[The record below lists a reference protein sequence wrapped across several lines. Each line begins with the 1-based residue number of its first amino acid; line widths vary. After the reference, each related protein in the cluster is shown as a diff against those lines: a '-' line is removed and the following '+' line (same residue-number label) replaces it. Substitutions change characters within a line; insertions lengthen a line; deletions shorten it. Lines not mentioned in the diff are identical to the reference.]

1 MPPSP
6 PRVANR
12 GLLTASSMIAVL
24 MQVLDSTIANVA
36 LPYMQGSLNATL
48 DQISW
53 VLTSYVIASAIM
65 TAPVGWLAQRFG
77 RKNLFLICLVG
88 FTGTS
93 MLCGAA
99 QSLDQIV
106 IFRILQGACG
116 GALVP
121 LSQATMLDTYTL
133 EERAQAMAIFG
144 IGVMVGPILGPT
156 IGGWLTENY
165 NWRWVFYVNL
175 PFGLLSVTGIALFMP
190 AAPVNKDLKFDW
202 TGFAALAIG
211 IGALQ
216 LMLDRGESQDWFTS
230 GEVIIEAVAAG
241 LGLYL
246 FGVHMLTA
254 PKPFI
259 PPALFKDT
267 NFSSGMSMM
276 FATGVIMMASSALLA
291 PYLQNLAGYPVQE
304 TGLLLAPRGFG
315 TMAAM
320 LISARMGAWLDPRKV
335 IAFGMILLGYTL
347 RDMASWTPDI
357 SVSAMVTAMLL
368 QGFAMGCVWNPTTVL
383 SFVTLPAQFRGD
395 ATALQGLVRNVGAAA
410 GISIVTFALTTNI
423 QVSHSEMAAGINLF
437 NRNLQGG
444 GAVSRMLD
452 PSNERGAL
460 RLNAMINR
468 EAAVIAYSNDFLM
481 MSYIVYP
488 PLLLLPFMRRPRPI
502 LRETGVPAH
511 AEVVVD

>member
-1 MPPSP
+1 MTPIPH
-6 PRVANR
+6 RA
-12 GLLTASSMIAVL
+12 LLTASSMIAVL

-48 DQISW
+48 DQIAW
-53 VLTSYVIASAIM
+53 VLTSYVISSAIM
-65 TAPVGWLAQRFG
+65 TAPVGWLAQRFS
-77 RKNLFLICLVG
+77 RKSLFLICLVG
-88 FTGTS
+88 FTVTS
-93 MLCGAA
+93 MMCGAA

-106 IFRILQGACG
+106 VFRILQGAFG

-121 LSQATMLDTYTL
+121 LSQATMLDTYTM

-175 PFGLLSVTGIALFMP
+175 PFGVLSVTGIALFMP
-190 AAPVNKDLKFDW
+190 SSPARPELKFDW
-202 TGFAALAIG
+202 TGFAALAVG
-211 IGALQ
+211 VGALQ
-216 LMLDRGESQDWFTS
+216 LMLDRGEGQDWFTS
-230 GEVIIEAVAAG
+230 GEIIVEAVIAG

-259 PPALFKDT
+259 PPALFGDA
-267 NFSSGMSMM
+267 NFTSGMSMM

-320 LISARMGAWLDPRKV
+320 LISARMGPWLDARKV
-335 IAFGMILLGYTL
+335 IAFGLLLLGYTL
-347 RDMASWTPDI
+347 RDMAHWTPDI
-357 SVSAMVTAMLL
+357 SVSDMVTSMLI
-368 QGFAMGCVWNPTTVL
+368 QGFAMGCIWNPTTVL
-383 SFVTLPAQFRGD
+383 SFVTLPPHLRGD

-410 GISIVTFALTTNI
+410 GISVMTFALTTNI
-423 QVSHSEMAAGINLF
+423 QVSHASMAAGIDPF

-444 GAVSRMLD
+444 GTVSRMLN
-452 PSNERGAL
+452 PRTERGARML
-460 RLNAMINR
+460 DGMINR
-468 EAAVIAYSNDFLM
+468 QAAVIAYSNDFLM
-481 MSYIVYP
+481 MSYIVFP
-488 PLLLLPFMRRPRPI
+488 PLLLLPLMRRPRTAPRTVVAAP
-502 LRETGVPAH
+502 LAGRAPA
-511 AEVVVD
+511 E